1 MSSEIKNLE
10 DVFGVTCVDKNT
22 SNSKTN
28 RTRPLFCS
36 KGKSKTP
43 KLRSTLFPVSRKP
56 YKSSGTTMSAK
67 KFTFKAPA
75 SVPPRPHLSV
85 ASVPSVQVSQGW
97 QSLKIWIS
105 ASTIKHNYVKL
116 WSLIKSDTS
125 SSFVALTNIR
135 YKVCKLIACKSDTA
149 GLLKRTSLKN
159 RKVVRLLY

>member
-22 SNSKTN
+22 NSKTN

-36 KGKSKTP
+36 KGKSKNP

-67 KFTFKAPA
+67 KFTFKAPN

-105 ASTIKHNYVKL
+105 ASTFKHNYVKI
-116 WSLIKSDTS
+116 WTLIKSDTL
-125 SSFVALTNIR
+125 SSFVSLTNIR
-135 YKVCKLIACKSDTA
+135 YKVNLVQEACAK
-149 GLLKRTSLKN
+149 
-159 RKVVRLLY
+159 

>member
-22 SNSKTN
+22 NSKRN
-28 RTRPLFCS
+28 RTRCS

-43 KLRSTLFPVSRKP
+43 KLRSSSTLFPVSRKP

-97 QSLKIWIS
+97 QPLKI
-105 ASTIKHNYVKL
+105 
-116 WSLIKSDTS
+116 
-125 SSFVALTNIR
+125 
-135 YKVCKLIACKSDTA
+135 
-149 GLLKRTSLKN
+149 
-159 RKVVRLLY
+159 